1 MDVSQFHVDRREV
14 LRYLG
19 YRGGEVPEDVRRQ
32 IRECEALLLGTAH
45 PRVLWKAFDL
55 LPDGSLAGC
64 TFRPEGE
71 SVRTLLKDCTK
82 VILMAA
88 TMGTET
94 EKLLQRT
101 QQRDMAQAAILD
113 AAASAA
119 VEAVCETL
127 CEELQ
132 RQFSPAF
139 LTDLFSP
146 GYGDFPLS
154 QQAEMCAVLDVTR
167 RIGIYLSESGMM
179 IPQKSVT
186 ALIGVSDRP
195 QEKRSR
201 GCAVCPSA
209 GNCQFCKEGTTC
221 GDF

>member
-45 PRVLWKAFDL
+45 PRMLWKAFDL

-88 TMGTET
+88 TMGTEA

-132 RQFSPAF
+132 RPF
-139 LTDLFSP
+139 
-146 GYGDFPLS
+146 
-154 QQAEMCAVLDVTR
+154 
-167 RIGIYLSESGMM
+167 
-179 IPQKSVT
+179 
-186 ALIGVSDRP
+186 
-195 QEKRSR
+195 
-201 GCAVCPSA
+201 
-209 GNCQFCKEGTTC
+209 
-221 GDF
+221 